1 MQKAPPVRRALLVL
15 LETSGRLTVDGRS
28 GQRYRSSFASSQ
40 VEGEVVSV
48 ALVHHFHT
56 QVRTVQH
63 VCPGANHLTLRVDDG
78 LVEVEPVQVE
88 RHGADAQGGAPDAD
102 DGPCTQEEVQG
113 AAVVEGRIL
122 EDQAAEVAVSCHD
135 VVGLFFLTELVAV
148 VLRLVLGGRRIIKK
162 KNQRTVHGG
171 EQATT
176 EDTRHTELME
186 GVHQDIVLSLEHQHE
201 VEGPRDTEGHAIGE
215 GALADGVD
223 EEYCGCSCHRCRVS
237 NTDPRTHA
245 EAVGQ
250 FTLTTHVAENAD
262 EEVEDHQLVRATVVE
277 PLIEGSSFPDG
288 VEVEATGVGRR
299 HNCTRDDVVAVDEGA
314 SDGLTDTI
322 DVNGRSRDE
331 SDDEADGGREQGR
344 NHQDAEPAYI
354 EAVVG
359 AGDPIT

>member
-56 QVRTVQH
+56 QVRTVQY

-88 RHGADAQGGAPDAD
+88 RHGADAQGGEPDAD

-122 EDQAAEVAVSCHD
+122 EDQAAKVAVSCHD

-148 VLRLVLGGRRIIKK
+148 VLRLVLGGFT
-162 KNQRTVHGG
+162 NQGGGHQRTVHGG

-176 EDTRHTELME
+176 EYTRYAQHME
-186 GVHQDIVLSLEHQHE
+186 GVHQDVVLSLEHKHE
-201 VEGPRDTEGHAIGE
+201 VESTRNSQRHAIRE
-215 GALADGVD
+215 GALADGV
-223 EEYCGCSCHRCRVS
+223 
-237 NTDPRTHA
+237 
-245 EAVGQ
+245 
-250 FTLTTHVAENAD
+250 
-262 EEVEDHQLVRATVVE
+262 
-277 PLIEGSSFPDG
+277 
-288 VEVEATGVGRR
+288 
-299 HNCTRDDVVAVDEGA
+299 
-314 SDGLTDTI
+314 
-322 DVNGRSRDE
+322 
-331 SDDEADGGREQGR
+331 
-344 NHQDAEPAYI
+344 
-354 EAVVG
+354 
-359 AGDPIT
+359 